1 MLNAENADGACGSS
15 SKYLSWWQVA
25 ASMVGGFGAR
35 DLTEEELAGKRRQH
49 FTQQFFWRGWKK
61 EEER

>member
-1 MLNAENADGACGSS
+1 MVM
-15 SKYLSWWQVA
+15 VA
-25 ASMVGGFGAR
+25 GGGVDGGFGAR

-61 EEER
+61 DTVLPAIIFATCFIATLSPL